1 MASIRI
7 GGSIPWI
14 KVHALD
20 SNKGG
25 LNYVGLIIN
34 YVRTANPH
42 EEVDVLLVFYG
53 FVSRK
58 RNNR

>member
-1 MASIRI
+1 MASIRV

-42 EEVDVLLVFYG
+42 EEVDVLLLFIR
-53 FVSRK
+53 FCFSK
-58 RNNR
+58 EK